1 MGTIETTYDLPNDLT
16 VAKATG
22 KMTSDDFKEWAEE
35 YYVGDKIT
43 SLHLWDVTEAD
54 LSEITIE
61 EIKEDAKRTKLL
73 AGVRNGGKTAIVTH
87 KDLEF
92 GISRMSQAHHEIE
105 VESVEYH
112 TFRSIDEAKEWL
124 GV

>member
-105 VESVEYH
+105 VESIEYQ